1 MKGIISAILL
11 IAMALSLWGCAS
23 EEKTD
28 GTTKDTS
35 PADDCAHLYVEDVTK
50 SASCT
55 ENGIKTFACS
65 LCGDSYTE
73 DIPAAGHQEEA
84 GKCTVCGE
92 KNKYYKELTDGDW
105 VHHVLGES
113 DQPGKAASVEEY
125 CLDFQNERFCYWY
138 YEEASALPTS
148 EPDLIFLEREW
159 VNIPLGAPWAD
170 FASVTESENTI
181 TIQMTCMESATMVLE
196 RISHNKLQVVSIQG
210 QTIPDAEGIIRVGT
224 IFNFKD

>member
-92 KNKYYKELTDGDW
+92 KNKYYKIIMR
-105 VHHVLGES
+105 
-113 DQPGKAASVEEY
+113 
-125 CLDFQNERFCYWY
+125 FQNTQNGKLK
-138 YEEASALPTS
+138 LPMVVYGSYLT
-148 EPDLIFLEREW
+148 
-159 VNIPLGAPWAD
+159 
-170 FASVTESENTI
+170 NT
-181 TIQMTCMESATMVLE
+181 
-196 RISHNKLQVVSIQG
+196 
-210 QTIPDAEGIIRVGT
+210 
-224 IFNFKD
+224 